1 MCDIISH
8 TQNLQ
13 TIGEIQAIELIHCW
27 LGPVSPPSPEGMGDD
42 CAVINPATDL
52 KQIITT
58 DTLTYGIHFDT
69 TVSAHD
75 AGAKLIKRNL
85 SDIAAMG
92 GTPSH
97 AVLALLCGPDISI
110 QWLEAFFAGIRQT
123 CEQFALSIVG
133 GDVSTLPAGQFSS
146 TLTLVGTVEKPVLR
160 RGAKVGDAIY
170 VTGQLGGSIL
180 KKHYTFTPR
189 LEEGRWLA
197 ARADC
202 RAMLDITDGIAK
214 DLQAIMPD
222 NSSAQL
228 QLNDIPIAA
237 AAIALAS
244 STRKDPLEHAF
255 CDGED
260 YELLFAIDGNSDPA
274 DFSAQWQADFPQVK
288 LSKIGQFIE
297 AVDTGIYIDASNNEP
312 LPWIHGYR
320 HLVPE

>member
-1 MCDIISH
+1 M
-8 TQNLQ
+8 NLF
-13 TIGEIQAIELIHCW
+13 TDKDHNLGALDEVTLIQMIHRW

-42 CAVINPATDL
+42 CAVITPSNGL

-110 QWLEAFFAGIRQT
+110 DWLEAFFAGIRQT
-123 CEQFALSIVG
+123 CEHFALSIVG

-146 TLTLVGTVEKPVLR
+146 ALTLVGTVEKPLLR
-160 RGAKVGDAIY
+160 SGAKVGDAIY

-180 KKHYTFTPR
+180 KKHYAFMPR
-189 LEEGRWLA
+189 LDEGRWLA
-197 ARADC
+197 ARAEC
-202 RAMLDITDGIAK
+202 RAMLDITDGMAK

-228 QLNDIPIAA
+228 YLKNIPVSKDAETLAA
-237 AAIALAS
+237 
-244 STRKDPLEHAF
+244 STGKEPMEHAF

-260 YELLFAIDGNSDPA
+260 YELLFVVDGKAANA
-274 DFSAQWQADFPQVK
+274 DFEAQWQAEFPQVK

-297 AVDTGIYIDASNNEP
+297 ADDAGIYLNAANNES

>member
-1 MCDIISH
+1 MFINHQSADNPH
-8 TQNLQ
+8 LNEVNLLKCIRQ
-13 TIGEIQAIELIHCW
+13 W
-27 LGPVSPPSPEGMGDD
+27 LGSTAPPSPQGMGDD
-42 CAVINPATDL
+42 CAVITPANGL

-58 DTLTYGIHFDT
+58 DTLTYGIHFDA

-110 QWLEAFFAGIRQT
+110 DWLEAFFAGIRQT
-123 CEQFALSIVG
+123 CEQFTLSIVG
-133 GDVSTLPAGQFSS
+133 GDISTLPAGQFSS
-146 TLTLVGTVEKPVLR
+146 ALTVVGTAKKPRLR
-160 RGAKVGDAIY
+160 SGANVGDAIY

-180 KKHYTFTPR
+180 KKHYAFLPR
-189 LEEGRWLA
+189 LDEGRWLA
-197 ARADC
+197 ARPEC

-228 QLNDIPIAA
+228 DLKNIPVSKDAETL
-237 AAIALAS
+237 AI
-244 STRKDPLEHAF
+244 STGKEPMEHAF

-260 YELLFAIDGNSDPA
+260 YELLFAVDGKAANA
-274 DFSAQWQADFPQVK
+274 DFEAQWQADFPQVK

-297 AVDTGIYIDASNNEP
+297 AVDTGIYIDSSTNEP

>member
-1 MCDIISH
+1 
-8 TQNLQ
+8 
-13 TIGEIQAIELIHCW
+13 
-27 LGPVSPPSPEGMGDD
+27 MGDD
-42 CAVINPATDL
+42 CAVITPEEGL

-58 DTLTYGIHFDT
+58 DTLTYGIHFDA
-69 TVSAHD
+69 TVSARD

-110 QWLEAFFAGIRQT
+110 DWLEAFFAGIRQT
-123 CEQFALSIVG
+123 CEHFTLSIVG

-146 TLTLVGTVEKPVLR
+146 TLTLVGTVEKPLLR
-160 RGAKVGDAIY
+160 HGAKVGDAIY

-180 KKHYTFTPR
+180 NKHYAFMPR
-189 LEEGRWLA
+189 LDEGRWLA
-197 ARADC
+197 ARREC

-214 DLQAIMPD
+214 DLRAIMPE

-228 QLNDIPIAA
+228 DLKNIPVSDAA
-237 AAIALAS
+237 VTLATTTGKES
-244 STRKDPLEHAF
+244 MEHAF

-260 YELLFAIDGNSDPA
+260 YELLFAVDGNANHA
-274 DFSAQWQADFPQVK
+274 DFEAQWQTHFPQVQ
-288 LSKIGQFIE
+288 LSKIGRFVE
-297 AVDTGIYIDASNNEP
+297 ADDAGIYLNATSNEP

-320 HLVPE
+320 HLVTE